1 MAIDRMIELAGA
13 NPDALRHIDGSF
25 RDLNSSAEGRAVT
38 RLMGEA
44 DIKRRGAADIEARLS
59 KRPGMTQE
67 RLRRIMDAGEDA
79 PARSPSWW
87 PSEN

>member
-1 MAIDRMIELAGA
+1 MAIDRMIELAGT

-25 RDLNSSAEGRAVT
+25 RDLNSSAEGKAVV

-44 DIKRRGAADIEARLS
+44 DVKRRGAADIEAHLS
-59 KRPGMTQE
+59 ERPGMTQE
-67 RLRRIMDAGEDA
+67 RLQRIMDEAEGA

-87 PSEN
+87 PSED